1 MDAESELLAEMKR
14 EYLKLDERLEQALR
28 HVEELEGE
36 NNLLKRN
43 LAIATQT
50 LAAIRWNLDM
60 GEKIVKAQKEG
71 RLSP

>member
-14 EYLKLDERLEQALR
+14 EYEQALR
-28 HVEELEGE
+28 QIEELEQE

>member
-1 MDAESELLAEMKR
+1 MDAESELLAEK
-14 EYLKLDERLEQALR
+14 EAEIVELIKQ
-28 HVEELEGE
+28 VEELEQE